1 MTSKERE
8 KKAQQFSDVR
18 KEGEEIDL
26 K

>member
-8 KKAQQFSDVR
+8 KKAQQFSDMR
-18 KEGEEIDL
+18 KEGEEIDV